1 MGEED
6 SIFKNNMLGER
17 MCSREHAACPKMK
30 TGIKSK
36 SRCLVLKCGSK
47 TAVFS

>member
-6 SIFKNNMLGER
+6 SRFKNNVLGER
-17 MCSREHAACPKMK
+17 MCSREHATCPKMK

-36 SRCLVLKCGSK
+36 GRCLVLKRGSE